1 MIEERIVYVVDDDAG
16 MRRALTRLLC
26 EVGFGVRGFGVRGFA
41 TASEFLQQHD
51 PCVPGCALLDLRL
64 PDLDGLGVQRALLD
78 QNCYRPLIFMSGYG
92 EIGASV
98 RAMKAGAADFL
109 VKPFDEQE
117 LLDAVHAALDRDQHS
132 RSVAQQLGT
141 IRARLATLT
150 PREEEVMRH
159 VVDGRLNKQIA
170 SDLGIAEKTIKVHRA
185 RAMEKMGAKSLAHL
199 VRQTVEVTLG
209 SVSQD
214 NDAH

>member
-1 MIEERIVYVVDDDAG
+1 MIEEPVVYVVDDDAG
-16 MRRALTRLLC
+16 VRRALTRLLS
-26 EVGFGVRGFGVRGFA
+26 EAGIAVRGFA
-41 TASEFLQQHD
+41 TACEFLQQHD
-51 PCVPGCALLDLRL
+51 PCVHGCALLDLRL
-64 PDLDGLGVQRALLD
+64 PDLDGLSVQHALLE
-78 QNCYRPLIFMSGYG
+78 QGCCRPVIFMSGYG
-92 EIGASV
+92 EVGASV

-117 LLDAVHAALDRDQHS
+117 LLLAVNAAMERDRHA
-132 RSVAQQLGT
+132 RSVAHQLGT

-199 VRQTVEVTLG
+199 VRQAVEVTLG